1 MKFLKYL
8 IFFLLAI
15 ALFFVL
21 LGFLKPTV
29 KYGHEI
35 LVDKSVEEAWAVHQ
49 DESKYNQWLKGFQS
63 IDLVSG
69 EKGKVGSKY
78 KVKVKPSPT
87 EPEFVMIE
95 TISSIKEN
103 DHISLSF
110 DSDMSVFEQ
119 KTSFT
124 KEGNKTKVKTES
136 EVLGKGL
143 MMKSLFAAMEMFAGA
158 FEKQEVENIEN
169 LKKVINEN
177 TTNYFP
183 VTEPE
188 TSMEIQE

>member
-63 IDLVSG
+63 IDLISG

-78 KVKVKPSPT
+78 KVTVKPSPT

-95 TISSIKEN
+95 TITSIKEN

-188 TSMEIQE
+188 TPMEIQE